1 MKSSISKKRKN
12 RNFQFFSQHLIDKIS
27 ENLEHKKQ
35 TIILHNR
42 RGYANV
48 ECESC
53 GHVTYCS
60 NCDVVMTYHKSTNE
74 LKCHYCGHKAKNLK
88 SVRNVKVQTLIL
100 VGIGIEQ
107 IEEETQKFLRSTSR
121 RMDETVCGKKF
132 AYEKL
137 YEKNRIW
144 RSRNCGRNANDF
156 LKVWILI
163 I

>member
-1 MKSSISKKRKN
+1 MKSSISKKLKN
-12 RNFQFFSQHLIDKIS
+12 QKLSVGHFSQHLIDKIS

-48 ECESC
+48 VECESC

-74 LKCHYCGHKAKNLK
+74 LEMPLLWSQSAKPKICPKCQSTNLNT
-88 SVRNVKVQTLIL
+88 R
-100 VGIGIEQ
+100 GIGIEQ
-107 IEEETQKFLRSTSR
+107 IEEETQKILRKHKIE
-121 RMDETVCGKKF
+121 RMDVDSMRKKF

-137 YEKNRIW
+137 YEK
-144 RSRNCGRNANDF
+144 
-156 LKVWILI
+156 
-163 I
+163 